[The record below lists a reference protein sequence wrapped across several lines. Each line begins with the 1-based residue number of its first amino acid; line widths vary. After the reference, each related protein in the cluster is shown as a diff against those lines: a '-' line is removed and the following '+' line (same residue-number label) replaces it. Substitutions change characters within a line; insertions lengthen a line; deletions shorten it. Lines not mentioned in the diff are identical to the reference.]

1 MKPLTRIATA
11 AAALALFVA
20 PATFAS
26 EGTSK
31 DAHCRGQATDGCACT
46 AGHTHGTE
54 PEKKAAQPAT
64 PEPPIFAEQ
73 GG

>member
-1 MKPLTRIATA
+1 MKPMTRIATA

-31 DAHCRGQATDGCACT
+31 DAHCRGQATGGCACQ
-46 AGHTHGTE
+46 AEHTHGTE
-54 PEKKAAQPAT
+54 PKEKAAQPSA
-64 PEPPIFAEQ
+64 PEYPIFTDQ
-73 GG
+73 G

>member
-1 MKPLTRIATA
+1 MKPMTRIATA

-31 DAHCRGQATDGCACT
+31 DAHCRGQTTGGCACM
-46 AGHTHGTE
+46 AGHTHGME
-54 PEKKAAQPAT
+54 PEKKAAQPGT
-64 PEPPIFAEQ
+64 PEYPIFTDQ
-73 GG
+73 G